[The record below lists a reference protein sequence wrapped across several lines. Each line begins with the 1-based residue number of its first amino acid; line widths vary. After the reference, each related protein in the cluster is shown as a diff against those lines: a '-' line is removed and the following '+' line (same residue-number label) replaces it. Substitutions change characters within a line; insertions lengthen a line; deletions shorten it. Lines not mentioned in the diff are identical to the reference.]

1 MHDRLK
7 SALLEDAIE
16 VALTQGRD
24 GLGTIVTFASGNYNT
39 IDYPGSS
46 DERIIC
52 VGSIGENHER
62 ASTSGYGERLD
73 LVAPGVNI
81 LSTVLNNT
89 VGNKSGTY
97 RVGQGHYCPLPPSE
111 PYVRV
116 SPHTAQAF
124 QSLCSCA
131 ETGSSY
137 FLFPLFL
144 RDNLKHSL

>member
-52 VGSIGENHER
+52 VKHDQKKKIWC
-62 ASTSGYGERLD
+62 
-73 LVAPGVNI
+73 I
-81 LSTVLNNT
+81 L
-89 VGNKSGTY
+89 
-97 RVGQGHYCPLPPSE
+97 
-111 PYVRV
+111 PY
-116 SPHTAQAF
+116 
-124 QSLCSCA
+124 L
-131 ETGSSY
+131 
-137 FLFPLFL
+137 
-144 RDNLKHSL
+144 

>member
-1 MHDRLK
+1 MPPEIYQRLLNEMYGPIRRNEYRVEYNVRHF
-7 SALLEDAIE
+7 SLEEGRQMIKTRPDLMSVSEIQQ
-16 VALTQGRD
+16 VADSYGK
-24 GLGTIVTFASGNYNT
+24 
-39 IDYPGSS
+39 GSS
-46 DERIIC
+46 EYVDCLMR
-52 VGSIGENHER
+52 G
-62 ASTSGYGERLD
+62 D
-73 LVAPGVNI
+73 
-81 LSTVLNNT
+81 
-89 VGNKSGTY
+89 

-144 RDNLKHSL
+144 RDNLKHSS

>member
-1 MHDRLK
+1 M
-7 SALLEDAIE
+7 
-16 VALTQGRD
+16 
-24 GLGTIVTFASGNYNT
+24 SGMK
-39 IDYPGSS
+39 
-46 DERIIC
+46 
-52 VGSIGENHER
+52 
-62 ASTSGYGERLD
+62 
-73 LVAPGVNI
+73 
-81 LSTVLNNT
+81 
-89 VGNKSGTY
+89 GNKMLPVLALGVAGWAAGMPAAARVKPHVILIMTDQQRWDD

-144 RDNLKHSL
+144 RDNLKHSS

>member
-1 MHDRLK
+1 M
-7 SALLEDAIE
+7 AENEI
-16 VALTQGRD
+16 
-24 GLGTIVTFASGNYNT
+24 I
-39 IDYPGSS
+39 
-46 DERIIC
+46 ERIC
-52 VGSIGENHER
+52 GSCGCDE
-62 ASTSGYGERLD
+62 ATD
-73 LVAPGVNI
+73 
-81 LSTVLNNT
+81 
-89 VGNKSGTY
+89 

-144 RDNLKHSL
+144 RDNLKHSS